1 MKNFLNSIRK
11 GTFPFIIA
19 ISALSV
25 SASAAFYS
33 VSGLSKLFAGASF
46 EVIIMAGSLEVAKL
60 VIASL
65 LYQYWDT
72 INKVLRT
79 YLSIA
84 TVILVLI
91 TSMGIYG
98 FLSAAYQD
106 TYRQLTVKENQISFL
121 DQKKEFYEKDVARY
135 DQELER
141 ISNNISTLSNAKAT
155 SIQVRDTTSST
166 GLRSTVSTAEL
177 RLSQQRIE
185 VEEENRKDVQAKREI
200 AADSLQKYQL
210 EILDLENNAEVAGE
224 LGPLQYLSGL
234 TGIGMDKIINYL
246 LLVIIFVFDPLAISL
261 VVAANFAFANA
272 FPKREEETP
281 IPDVFED
288 EEFEL
293 WDGTE
298 VEPEPDPNDLPDLNP
313 EKDIEVTDPETVK
326 GDSEFLAQIAD
337 IEARMI
343 KDNVI
348 DSQQQKID
356 ELESELDLAHEE
368 INELDR
374 AAIKI
379 VDSLKHIDDYLKH
392 HGPYYATQNI
402 NWSEVKL
409 GFAEESD
416 YIEQRRPRSKPKGK
430 VE

>member
-1 MKNFLNSIRK
+1 
-11 GTFPFIIA
+11 
-19 ISALSV
+19 
-25 SASAAFYS
+25 
-33 VSGLSKLFAGASF
+33 LSKLFAGAAF

-72 INKVLRT
+72 INKILRI

-200 AADSLQKYQL
+200 AAD
-210 EILDLENNAEVAGE
+210 
-224 LGPLQYLSGL
+224 
-234 TGIGMDKIINYL
+234 
-246 LLVIIFVFDPLAISL
+246 
-261 VVAANFAFANA
+261 
-272 FPKREEETP
+272 
-281 IPDVFED
+281 
-288 EEFEL
+288 
-293 WDGTE
+293 
-298 VEPEPDPNDLPDLNP
+298 
-313 EKDIEVTDPETVK
+313 
-326 GDSEFLAQIAD
+326 
-337 IEARMI
+337 
-343 KDNVI
+343 
-348 DSQQQKID
+348 
-356 ELESELDLAHEE
+356 
-368 INELDR
+368 
-374 AAIKI
+374 
-379 VDSLKHIDDYLKH
+379 
-392 HGPYYATQNI
+392 
-402 NWSEVKL
+402 
-409 GFAEESD
+409 
-416 YIEQRRPRSKPKGK
+416 
-430 VE
+430 